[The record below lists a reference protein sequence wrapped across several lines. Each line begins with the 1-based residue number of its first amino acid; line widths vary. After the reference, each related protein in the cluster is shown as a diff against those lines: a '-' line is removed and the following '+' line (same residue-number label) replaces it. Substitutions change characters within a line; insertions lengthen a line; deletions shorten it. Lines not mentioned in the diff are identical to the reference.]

1 MVFDLLSGFRN
12 RFQRIFWIF
21 LLLYFYIKWFIKHPV
36 IDYLLKK
43 MKKMV
48 QKIYLK
54 TIKNEINEKVGLFF
68 NHFSNYIR
76 LILLMKVIR
85 SA

>member
-1 MVFDLLSGFRN
+1 MVFYLLSGFRN

-21 LLLYFYIKWFIKHPV
+21 LLLYFYIKWFIKYPV

-48 QKIYLK
+48 QKIY
-54 TIKNEINEKVGLFF
+54 
-68 NHFSNYIR
+68 
-76 LILLMKVIR
+76 
-85 SA
+85 

>member
-1 MVFDLLSGFRN
+1 MVFYLLSGFRN

-48 QKIYLK
+48 QKIY
-54 TIKNEINEKVGLFF
+54 
-68 NHFSNYIR
+68 
-76 LILLMKVIR
+76 
-85 SA
+85 